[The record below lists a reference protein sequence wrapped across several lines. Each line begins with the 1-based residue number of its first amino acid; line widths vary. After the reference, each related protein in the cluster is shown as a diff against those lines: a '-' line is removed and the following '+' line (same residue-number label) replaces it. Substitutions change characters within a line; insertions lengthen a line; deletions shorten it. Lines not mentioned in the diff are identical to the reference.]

1 MSKPKPPVVKYPIKW
16 QRGTSHKIVY
26 RTIKNIQQ
34 LKNSQQLGTA
44 TINNQSRM
52 VRKEG
57 IYWIVL

>member
-1 MSKPKPPVVKYPIKW
+1 MKYKPPVVKYPIKW
-16 QRGTSHKIVY
+16 QRGNSHKIVY
-26 RTIKNIQQ
+26 RTIKNIQH

-57 IYWIVL
+57 IYWVVV